1 MSATP
6 KPPPPS
12 RLVQGEEN
20 AGELPPSP
28 PSAFPRCQ
36 AVVVGC
42 IDFRFVEPQLNFLGS
57 RGLAG
62 DFDLISWPGG
72 AVALGTA
79 DRVALLDAVALACD
93 LHQPSEL
100 VLIVHHDCGRLGGS
114 TSFAG
119 RHAEIDTLDAALDI
133 AREVAAARFPQLDI
147 YAVRL
152 DQVGSP
158 TCIDA
163 LADRDHL
170 KVLAHGPLR
179 LHSPSQWIQWLLR
192 HTIRLVV
199 LVAGTAV
206 VGAGVAMLVLP
217 GPGILV
223 VLFGLVIL
231 ATQFVWAER
240 ALDRMTVTAAS
251 AANAA
256 STHRAGR
263 ILLGLSATTMVVGG
277 GLVVLLTGE
286 YRLAGATALLSG
298 LIGLGTLLPSVRRW
312 VARRANQHTHP
323 VGQAPTARHYE
334 RRLPPTSQQGRA
346 HMNRSLLAELQHQH
360 AYPSVSLLLTTK
372 PGPSMAPSDLDA
384 LIGLADNA
392 DRRLEGDVPENTRR
406 TVIESV
412 RGLIASVAEQRATKA
427 IAVFASPNYS
437 AVVRLGDSTRD
448 RVVIDNTFATRDL
461 VADANR
467 TALYRVVTLSDHKSR
482 LFIGDRARL
491 VEERTETWPLHRDDD
506 QRLATWA
513 RAVTTAVAAE
523 HARQPLPTVVAG
535 VNRSA
540 RDVAK
545 ASNIDAIG
553 IIRGNHDR
561 TSWADL
567 HNQAWPLVCDWL
579 RTDNHR
585 ALDHLDTARGANR
598 YAGGVHEVWELA
610 HDARVELLVVEE
622 TYAYPARLR
631 DAQLIYAVDIEA
643 PDVIDDAIDELI
655 ELVLH
660 NAGRVAIVADGNL
673 ADHDRLAA
681 VLRY

>member
-1 MSATP
+1 MNATP

-20 AGELPPSP
+20 AGELPPP

-42 IDFRFVEPQLNFLGS
+42 IDLRFVEPQLNFLGS

-72 AVALGTA
+72 AVAA

-119 RHAEIDTLDAALDI
+119 RHAEIDTLDAALDM

-251 AANAA
+251 AANTA

-312 VARRANQHTHP
+312 VARRANPTHAP
-323 VGQAPTARHYE
+323 RRPSPHSPTLRASPPPNIPTRKSPHESLTTRRAPAPTCIPE
-334 RRLPPTSQQGRA
+334 RLPAPHDQTGT
-346 HMNRSLLAELQHQH
+346 
-360 AYPSVSLLLTTK
+360 VD
-372 PGPSMAPSDLDA
+372 GP
-384 LIGLADNA
+384 
-392 DRRLEGDVPENTRR
+392 
-406 TVIESV
+406 
-412 RGLIASVAEQRATKA
+412 K
-427 IAVFASPNYS
+427 
-437 AVVRLGDSTRD
+437 
-448 RVVIDNTFATRDL
+448 
-461 VADANR
+461 
-467 TALYRVVTLSDHKSR
+467 
-482 LFIGDRARL
+482 
-491 VEERTETWPLHRDDD
+491 
-506 QRLATWA
+506 
-513 RAVTTAVAAE
+513 
-523 HARQPLPTVVAG
+523 
-535 VNRSA
+535 
-540 RDVAK
+540 
-545 ASNIDAIG
+545 
-553 IIRGNHDR
+553 
-561 TSWADL
+561 
-567 HNQAWPLVCDWL
+567 
-579 RTDNHR
+579 
-585 ALDHLDTARGANR
+585 
-598 YAGGVHEVWELA
+598 
-610 HDARVELLVVEE
+610 
-622 TYAYPARLR
+622 
-631 DAQLIYAVDIEA
+631 
-643 PDVIDDAIDELI
+643 
-655 ELVLH
+655 
-660 NAGRVAIVADGNL
+660 
-673 ADHDRLAA
+673 
-681 VLRY
+681 

>member
-1 MSATP
+1 
-6 KPPPPS
+6 
-12 RLVQGEEN
+12 
-20 AGELPPSP
+20 
-28 PSAFPRCQ
+28 
-36 AVVVGC
+36 
-42 IDFRFVEPQLNFLGS
+42 
-57 RGLAG
+57 
-62 DFDLISWPGG
+62 
-72 AVALGTA
+72 
-79 DRVALLDAVALACD
+79 
-93 LHQPSEL
+93 
-100 VLIVHHDCGRLGGS
+100 
-114 TSFAG
+114 
-119 RHAEIDTLDAALDI
+119 
-133 AREVAAARFPQLDI
+133 
-147 YAVRL
+147 
-152 DQVGSP
+152 
-158 TCIDA
+158 
-163 LADRDHL
+163 
-170 KVLAHGPLR
+170 
-179 LHSPSQWIQWLLR
+179 
-192 HTIRLVV
+192 
-199 LVAGTAV
+199 
-206 VGAGVAMLVLP
+206 
-217 GPGILV
+217 
-223 VLFGLVIL
+223 
-231 ATQFVWAER
+231 
-240 ALDRMTVTAAS
+240 
-251 AANAA
+251 
-256 STHRAGR
+256 
-263 ILLGLSATTMVVGG
+263 
-277 GLVVLLTGE
+277 
-286 YRLAGATALLSG
+286 
-298 LIGLGTLLPSVRRW
+298 
-312 VARRANQHTHP
+312 
-323 VGQAPTARHYE
+323 
-334 RRLPPTSQQGRA
+334 
-346 HMNRSLLAELQHQH
+346 MNRSLLAELQHQH

-392 DRRLEGDVPENTRR
+392 DRRLEGDVPEDTRR

-437 AVVRLGDSTRD
+437 AVVRLGDRTRD

>member
-1 MSATP
+1 
-6 KPPPPS
+6 
-12 RLVQGEEN
+12 
-20 AGELPPSP
+20 
-28 PSAFPRCQ
+28 
-36 AVVVGC
+36 
-42 IDFRFVEPQLNFLGS
+42 
-57 RGLAG
+57 
-62 DFDLISWPGG
+62 
-72 AVALGTA
+72 
-79 DRVALLDAVALACD
+79 
-93 LHQPSEL
+93 
-100 VLIVHHDCGRLGGS
+100 
-114 TSFAG
+114 
-119 RHAEIDTLDAALDI
+119 
-133 AREVAAARFPQLDI
+133 
-147 YAVRL
+147 
-152 DQVGSP
+152 
-158 TCIDA
+158 
-163 LADRDHL
+163 
-170 KVLAHGPLR
+170 
-179 LHSPSQWIQWLLR
+179 
-192 HTIRLVV
+192 
-199 LVAGTAV
+199 
-206 VGAGVAMLVLP
+206 
-217 GPGILV
+217 
-223 VLFGLVIL
+223 
-231 ATQFVWAER
+231 
-240 ALDRMTVTAAS
+240 
-251 AANAA
+251 
-256 STHRAGR
+256 
-263 ILLGLSATTMVVGG
+263 
-277 GLVVLLTGE
+277 
-286 YRLAGATALLSG
+286 
-298 LIGLGTLLPSVRRW
+298 
-312 VARRANQHTHP
+312 
-323 VGQAPTARHYE
+323 
-334 RRLPPTSQQGRA
+334 
-346 HMNRSLLAELQHQH
+346 
-360 AYPSVSLLLTTK
+360 
-372 PGPSMAPSDLDA
+372 MAPSDLDA

-392 DRRLEGDVPENTRR
+392 DRRLEGDVPEDTRR

-437 AVVRLGDSTRD
+437 AVVRLGDRTRD